1 MFRSQWEGFYGTA
14 SRPRQPPPPA
24 GKRLAATVP
33 ARTVMKPIWI
43 ALTDDWELRGDGGG
57 DVVALQHRPALALM
71 ELYAGCGIPAT
82 FCVETL
88 QQLAF
93 ERFADADPGLAR
105 GRDLWRETVARMAAG
120 GFDVALHLHPQWL
133 HAAREDGFWRLDR
146 RWNLADYDDEE
157 IEDAFDRSLAY
168 LRDACRLPAPA
179 AFRAGSWGACCPSAT
194 ILRCLRRH
202 GIRIDVSVVNGLH
215 FWGENVALDYRN
227 LASPYRPYYP
237 DADDIRRPAAKP
249 GDVVEIPTQS
259 IPLSGAQRLEALA
272 AKAARL
278 LGRTLSR
285 PLRWGAD
292 TPPPAAP
299 HPAAPGA
306 VAAGL
311 TAATTRSDHIIDL
324 SRIDEVGQRLFN
336 RLLDRVI
343 DRALRENRP
352 PAFLVFENHTKCLRS
367 PGHFRR
373 IETAL
378 RHIRVR
384 HGDVVAFVTLRE
396 MADNLDRIRPALA
409 D

>member
-1 MFRSQWEGFYGTA
+1 
-14 SRPRQPPPPA
+14 
-24 GKRLAATVP
+24 
-33 ARTVMKPIWI
+33 MKPIWI

-57 DVVALQHRPALALM
+57 DVAVLQHRPALTLM
-71 ELYAGCGIPAT
+71 ALYADLDVPAT

-93 ERFADADPGLAR
+93 ERFAHADPGLAR
-105 GRDLWRETVARMAAG
+105 GRDLWRETVANMAAG

-133 HAAREDGFWRLDR
+133 HAAREEGFWRLDR

-157 IEDAFDRSLAY
+157 IEAAFDRSLAY
-168 LRDACRLPAPA
+168 LRDVCGLPAPT

-194 ILRCLRRH
+194 VLRCLRRH

-237 DADDIRRPAAKP
+237 EANDIRRPAARP

-259 IPLSGAQRLEALA
+259 IPLSRAQRLEVLA

-278 LGRTLSR
+278 LCRKLTG
-285 PLRWGAD
+285 PLNRGAN
-292 TPPPAAP
+292 TPPPAP
-299 HPAAPGA
+299 GPGA
-306 VAAGL
+306 VASGL

-336 RLLDRVI
+336 RLVDRVI
-343 DRALRENRP
+343 DRALRQGPP
-352 PAFLVFENHTKCLRS
+352 PAFLVFENHTKCLLS
-367 PGHFRR
+367 PAHFRR
-373 IETAL
+373 IEKTL
-378 RHIRVR
+378 RHIRAR
-384 HGDVVAFVTLRE
+384 HGDVVDFVTLRE

-409 D
+409 N

>member
-1 MFRSQWEGFYGTA
+1 
-14 SRPRQPPPPA
+14 
-24 GKRLAATVP
+24 
-33 ARTVMKPIWI
+33 MKPIWI

-57 DVVALQHRPALALM
+57 DVAALQHRPALALM

-133 HAAREDGFWRLDR
+133 HAAHENGFWRLDR

-157 IEDAFDRSLAY
+157 IEDAFARSLAY
-168 LRDACRLPAPA
+168 LRDVCRLPAPA
-179 AFRAGSWGACCPSAT
+179 AFRAGSWGACCPSGT

-227 LASPYRPYYP
+227 LAAPYRPYYP
-237 DADDIRRPAAKP
+237 DADDIRRPAAAP

-259 IPLSGAQRLEALA
+259 IPLTGAQRLEVLA
-272 AKAARL
+272 AKALRL
-278 LGRTLSR
+278 LGRKLAGTLGR
-285 PLRWGAD
+285 GA
-292 TPPPAAP
+292 AAP
-299 HPAAPGA
+299 RPGSPAAPGA

-324 SRIDEVGQRLFN
+324 SRIDEVGQRLFD

-343 DRALRENRP
+343 ARALRQDRP
-352 PAFLVFENHTKCLRS
+352 PAFLVFENHTKCLLS

-373 IETAL
+373 IENAL
-378 RHIRVR
+378 RHIRTR

-409 D
+409 H